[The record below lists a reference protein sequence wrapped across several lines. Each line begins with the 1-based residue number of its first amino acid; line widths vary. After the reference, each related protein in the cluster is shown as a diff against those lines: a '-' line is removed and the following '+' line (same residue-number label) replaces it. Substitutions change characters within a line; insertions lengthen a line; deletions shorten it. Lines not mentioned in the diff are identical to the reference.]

1 MGIQINGNTDTITAI
16 DGALT
21 VSGAELTGTSNINVA
36 GIITATRFVGNLT
49 GNVNSSGVSTFAASA
64 PSITPTGDS
73 NTGIFFPS
81 ADTIAFAEGGVE
93 TARFDSSGQLGIGT
107 NAPSAQLHVFRNTT
121 DGSAAGFLLQNTGTT
136 GSYATLINTAGSVTS
151 QLFADAGGNAIGTP
165 GVMLRTTTNHPII
178 FGTNNIDR
186 GRFDTS
192 GNLQIANGNLV
203 FSTAGKGIDFSATA
217 NSSGTMTSELLAD
230 YEEGTWTP
238 GISDSATGTK
248 TVSGSQ
254 GWYTKI
260 GRMVYLGFAL
270 NNLNSST
277 SGDSYITG
285 IPFTSAAINQVGTCF
300 IADVSGVTY
309 ASGYSDI
316 YGRINSSTNAI
327 QLLQKTINGNAHD
340 TMSGG
345 SLGTGLVL
353 RGMCMYIV

>member
-1 MGIQINGNTDTITAI
+1 MASEI
-16 DGALT
+16 
-21 VSGAELTGTSNINVA
+21 
-36 GIITATRFVGNLT
+36 R
-49 GNVNSSGVSTFAASA
+49 VNSITNRSGLGTVTFSDTGVVLSGVSTFSTGIVVAAGSASA

-81 ADTIAFAEGGVE
+81 ADTIAFAEGGAE
-93 TARFDSSGQLGIGT
+93 ALRIDSNANIGIGT
-107 NAPSAQLHVFRNTT
+107 NNPTKLLHLSQNSDVAIRMHSGNCNVDARSWEIVVGGNPSNNAEMVFRTRN
-121 DGSAAGFLLQNTGTT
+121 DAGTGGTEIARFT
-136 GSYATLINTAGSVTS
+136 TAG
-151 QLFADAGGNAIGTP
+151 
-165 GVMLRTTTNHPII
+165 
-178 FGTNNIDR
+178 NIA
-186 GRFDTS
+186 FQS
-192 GNLQIANGNLV
+192 
-203 FSTAGKGIDFSATA
+203 GKGIDFSATSQA
-217 NSSGTMTSELLAD
+217 GGMTSELLAD